1 MNRKAYILVLL
12 FLSWIIANAH
22 RAWNNTP
29 IQVINPIPFERD
41 YEITIHWY
49 AHFILKDI
57 SYILIFL
64 SILLYITS
72 HLKRDK
78 DVLVC
83 FGAVFV
89 VQMTD
94 LIHYI
99 LFARHNEYV
108 LFFQGL
114 IMLSAALI
122 ILLKKSQKI
131 SKWIGY

>member
-1 MNRKAYILVLL
+1 MNRKSYILALL
-12 FLSWIIANAH
+12 FLSWIVANMH
-22 RAWNNTP
+22 RAWNNIP
-29 IQVINPIPFERD
+29 IQVIHPIPFERS
-41 YEITIHWY
+41 YEITFHWY

-64 SILLYITS
+64 SILLYINS

-78 DVLVC
+78 DVLIC

-89 VQMTD
+89 IQMTD

-108 LFFQGL
+108 LFLQGL

-122 ILLKKSQKI
+122 ILLKKSQTI